1 MSGRNNGY
9 NFDLCSK
16 VYEIDLFKTST
27 KPTAK
32 PTIIPT
38 TKTKVT
44 PSPRPTATPK
54 RVEEYPELV
63 IANYGEWTW
72 ENSAHN
78 PIQMRVQLT
87 NNSSKLTVTGYT
99 LYYLGSNPYNLSDM
113 SKVKTVHYNQ
123 TFVPGGTKY
132 SGYFTVSLDNSR
144 ECHVAVGEVTYS
156 NGKTVRLDPQDAS
169 WFYWT
174 IE

>member
-1 MSGRNNGY
+1 MEN
-9 NFDLCSK
+9 
-16 VYEIDLFKTST
+16 
-27 KPTAK
+27 
-32 PTIIPT
+32 
-38 TKTKVT
+38 
-44 PSPRPTATPK
+44 
-54 RVEEYPELV
+54 
-63 IANYGEWTW
+63 TW

-87 NNSSKLTVTGYT
+87 YNSSKLTVTGYT

-123 TFVPGGTKY
+123 TFVLGGTKY
-132 SGYFTVSLDNSR
+132 SGYFTVSHDNSR